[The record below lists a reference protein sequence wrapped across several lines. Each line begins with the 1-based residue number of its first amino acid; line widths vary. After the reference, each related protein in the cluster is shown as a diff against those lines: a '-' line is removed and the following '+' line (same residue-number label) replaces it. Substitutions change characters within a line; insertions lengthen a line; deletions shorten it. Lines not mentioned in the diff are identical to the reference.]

1 MATYGGDDVTVP
13 VIEVLDA
20 SVSYMIRH
28 GASPTLKET
37 VIQAFK
43 RESHDV
49 EVKALQNLSL
59 TLNPGEVLAVV
70 GRNGAGKS
78 TLLKLLARVLPPTT
92 GRVIVRGSVSPM
104 IELGAGF
111 NGELTGV
118 ENIVLYG
125 TLLGRT
131 PKEMRDRADAISSWA
146 GLEDSIILPL
156 RTYSSGMVARLA
168 FAIATDT
175 VSDLILIDEVL
186 SVGDAEF
193 QEKSKARM
201 TELIASQS
209 AAVLVTHDL
218 KAAREMAHKALWI
231 DHGRV
236 MKYGEVN
243 SVIDSYLNA

>member
-1 MATYGGDDVTVP
+1 MATYGGDDVSNAI
-13 VIEVLDA
+13 IEVIDA
-20 SVSYMIRH
+20 SVTYTIRQ

-43 RESHDV
+43 RESHDI
-49 EVKALQNLSL
+49 EIKALQNLNL
-59 TLNPGEVLAVV
+59 TLHPGEVLAVV

-78 TLLKLLARVLPPTT
+78 TLLKLLARVLPPTK

-111 NGELTGV
+111 NTELTGT

-131 PKEMRDRADAISSWA
+131 PKDMREHAPRIAHWA
-146 GLEDSIILPL
+146 GLEESIDLPL

-186 SVGDAEF
+186 SVGDADF

-201 TELIASQS
+201 KELINSQA
-209 AAVLVTHDL
+209 AAVLVTHDD

-236 MKYGEVN
+236 MQYGEVN

>member
-1 MATYGGDDVTVP
+1 MSNP

-20 SVSYMIRH
+20 SVTYMIRQ

-37 VIQAFK
+37 VVQSFK

-49 EVKALQNLSL
+49 EVKALQNLNL

-111 NGELTGV
+111 NGELTGI

-131 PKEMRDRADAISSWA
+131 PKQMKERAPHIAEWA
-146 GLEDSIILPL
+146 GLEESINLPL

-168 FAIATDT
+168 FSIATDV

-186 SVGDAEF
+186 SVGDADF

-201 TELIASQS
+201 KQLIESQS
-209 AAVLVTHDL
+209 AAVLVTHDE

-243 SVIDSYLNA
+243 AVIDAYLNA

>member
-1 MATYGGDDVTVP
+1 MSSSP
-13 VIEVLDA
+13 VIEVIDA
-20 SVSYMIRH
+20 SLSYMIRH

-37 VIQAFK
+37 AIQSLK
-43 RESHDV
+43 RQSHDV
-49 EVKALQNLSL
+49 EVKALENLSFS
-59 TLNPGEVLAVV
+59 LNPGEVLAII

-78 TLLKLLARVLPPTT
+78 TLLKLLARVLPPTK
-92 GRVIVRGSVSPM
+92 GRVIVRGNVSPM

-111 NGELTGV
+111 NGELNGI

-131 PKEMRDRADAISSWA
+131 PKQMRQRAADISAWA
-146 GLEDSIILPL
+146 GLDESINLPL

-186 SVGDAEF
+186 AVGDVEF
-193 QEKSKARM
+193 QEKSKRKM
-201 TELIASQS
+201 RELISSNS

-218 KAAREMAHKALWI
+218 TAVKEMAHKALWI
-231 DHGRV
+231 DRGRAV
-236 MKYGEVN
+236 RYGDVD
-243 SVIDSYLNA
+243 SVVDAYLNA

>member
-1 MATYGGDDVTVP
+1 M
-13 VIEVLDA
+13 
-20 SVSYMIRH
+20 
-28 GASPTLKET
+28 
-37 VIQAFK
+37 
-43 RESHDV
+43 
-49 EVKALQNLSL
+49 
-59 TLNPGEVLAVV
+59 

-78 TLLKLLARVLPPTT
+78 TLLKLEARVLPPTT
-92 GRVIVRGSVSPM
+92 GRVIVRGNVSPM

-111 NGELTGV
+111 NGTLTGL

-131 PKEMRDRADAISSWA
+131 PKEMKERSGAIAKWA
-146 GLEDSIILPL
+146 GLEESIELPL

-168 FAIATDT
+168 FAIATDI

-201 TELIASQS
+201 KELIESQS
-209 AAVLVTHDL
+209 AVVLVTHDL
-218 KAAREMAHKALWI
+218 EAARELASKALWI
-231 DHGRV
+231 DHGRL

-243 SVIDSYLNA
+243 SVVDAYLKA

>member
-1 MATYGGDDVTVP
+1 VSSSP
-13 VIEVLDA
+13 VIEVIDA
-20 SVSYMIRH
+20 SLSYMIRH

-37 VIQAFK
+37 AIQSLK
-43 RESHDV
+43 RQSHDV
-49 EVKALQNLSL
+49 EVKALENLSFS
-59 TLNPGEVLAVV
+59 LNPGEVLAII

-78 TLLKLLARVLPPTT
+78 TLLKLLARVLPPTK
-92 GRVIVRGSVSPM
+92 GRVIVRGNVSPM

-111 NGELTGV
+111 NGELNGI

-131 PKEMRDRADAISSWA
+131 PKQMRQRAADISAWA
-146 GLEDSIILPL
+146 GLDESINLPL

-186 SVGDAEF
+186 AVGDVEF
-193 QEKSKARM
+193 QEKSKRKM
-201 TELIASQS
+201 RELISSNS

-218 KAAREMAHKALWI
+218 TAVKEMAHKALWI
-231 DHGRV
+231 DRGRAV
-236 MKYGEVN
+236 RYGDVD
-243 SVIDSYLNA
+243 SVVDAYLNA

>member
-1 MATYGGDDVTVP
+1 VSSSP
-13 VIEVLDA
+13 VIEVIDA

-37 VIQAFK
+37 VIQSLK
-43 RESHDV
+43 GQSQDV
-49 EVKALQNLSL
+49 EVKAIQNLSFS
-59 TLNPGEVLAVV
+59 LNPAEVLAVI

-78 TLLKLLARVLPPTT
+78 TLLKMLARVLPPTK
-92 GRVIVRGSVSPM
+92 GRVIVRGNVSPM

-111 NGELTGV
+111 NGELNGI

-131 PKEMRDRADAISSWA
+131 PKQMRQRAADISAWA
-146 GLEDSIILPL
+146 GLDESINLPL

-168 FAIATDT
+168 FAIATDI

-193 QEKSKARM
+193 QKKSKKKI
-201 TELIASQS
+201 EESVKS
-209 AAVLVTHDL
+209 NAAVVLVTHDL
-218 KAAREMAHKALWI
+218 QAVREMAHKALWI
-231 DHGRV
+231 DYGRA
-236 MKYGEVN
+236 MKYGDVD
-243 SVIDSYLNA
+243 SVVDAYLNA

>member
-1 MATYGGDDVTVP
+1 VSNP
-13 VIEVLDA
+13 VIEVDNA

-28 GASPTLKET
+28 GAAPSLKET
-37 VIQAFK
+37 VVQAFK

-49 EVKALQNLSL
+49 EVKAISNMSF
-59 TLNPGEVLAVV
+59 TLNPGEVLAIV

-78 TLLKLLARVLPPTT
+78 TMLKLLARVLPPTQ

-111 NGELTGV
+111 NGELTGF

-125 TLLGRT
+125 TLLGRS
-131 PKEMRDRADAISSWA
+131 PKFMRERADGIAQWA
-146 GLEDSIILPL
+146 GLEESINLPL

-168 FAIATDT
+168 FAIATDEI
-175 VSDLILIDEVL
+175 SDLILIDEVL

-193 QEKSKARM
+193 QGKSKARM
-201 TELIASQS
+201 RELINSNA

-218 KAAREMAHKALWI
+218 ESAREMADKALWI
-231 DHGRV
+231 DHGKV

-243 SVIDSYLNA
+243 AVIDAYTKA

>member
-1 MATYGGDDVTVP
+1 MSNSVIDVSDV
-13 VIEVLDA
+13 
-20 SVSYMIRH
+20 SVNYMIRQ

-43 RESHDV
+43 RESHDI
-49 EVKALQNLSL
+49 EIKALQNLNL
-59 TLNPGEVLAVV
+59 TLHPGEVLAVV

-78 TLLKLLARVLPPTT
+78 TLLKLLARVLPPTS

-111 NGELTGV
+111 NGELTGF

-131 PKEMRDRADAISSWA
+131 PKEMRARAPEIASWA
-146 GLEDSIILPL
+146 GLVDSINLPL

-193 QEKSKARM
+193 KDKSRARM
-201 TELIASQS
+201 VELIKSNA

-218 KAAREMAHKALWI
+218 SSAREMATKALWI
-231 DHGRV
+231 DHGLVRQ
-236 MKYGEVN
+236 YGEVN
-243 SVIDSYLNA
+243 SVIDAYLNY

>member
-1 MATYGGDDVTVP
+1 MSDAP
-13 VIEVLDA
+13 VIEVIDA

-37 VIQAFK
+37 VIQSFK

-49 EVKALQNLSL
+49 EVKAMQNMSF

-78 TLLKLLARVLPPTT
+78 TLLKVLARVLPPTT
-92 GRVIVRGSVSPM
+92 GRVIVRGTVSPM

-111 NGELTGV
+111 NGELTGY

-131 PKEMRDRADAISSWA
+131 PKEMRERAGEIATWA
-146 GLEDSIILPL
+146 GLEESINLPL

-168 FAIATDT
+168 FAIATDI

-201 TELIASQS
+201 AELINSKS

-218 KAAREMAHKALWI
+218 DAAREMAHKALWI

-243 SVIDSYLNA
+243 SVIDAYLNA

>member
-1 MATYGGDDVTVP
+1 MSGSP
-13 VIEVLDA
+13 VIEVIDA

-37 VIQAFK
+37 VIQSLK
-43 RESHDV
+43 RQSHDV
-49 EVKALQNLSL
+49 EVKAIQNLSFS
-59 TLNPGEVLAVV
+59 LNPAEVLAVI

-78 TLLKLLARVLPPTT
+78 TLLKMLARVLPPTK
-92 GRVIVRGSVSPM
+92 GRVIVRGNVSPM

-111 NGELTGV
+111 NGELNGI

-131 PKEMRDRADAISSWA
+131 PKQMRQRAADISAWA
-146 GLEDSIILPL
+146 GLDESINLPL

-168 FAIATDT
+168 FAIATDI

-193 QEKSKARM
+193 QKKSKQKI
-201 TELIASQS
+201 EGSVKS
-209 AAVLVTHDL
+209 NAAVVLVTHDL
-218 KAAREMAHKALWI
+218 QAVRELAHKALWI
-231 DHGRV
+231 DHGRA
-236 MKYGEVN
+236 MKYGDVD
-243 SVIDSYLNA
+243 SVVDSYLNA

>member
-1 MATYGGDDVTVP
+1 MKVP
-13 VIEVLDA
+13 VIEVTEA
-20 SVSYMIRH
+20 SVTYMIRQ

-49 EVKALQNLSL
+49 EIQAIQNLSL
-59 TLNPGEVLAVV
+59 SLYPGEVLAVV

-78 TLLKLLARVLPPTT
+78 TLLKMLARVLPPTT
-92 GRVIVRGSVSPM
+92 GRVVVRGSVSPM

-111 NGELTGV
+111 NGELTGT

-131 PKEMRDRADAISSWA
+131 PKQMRERAPFIADWA
-146 GLEDSIILPL
+146 GLQESIDLPL

-168 FAIATDT
+168 FSIATDT

-186 SVGDAEF
+186 SVGDSDF
-193 QEKSKARM
+193 KEKSKARM
-201 TELIASQS
+201 KSLIKSQS
-209 AAVLVTHDL
+209 AAVLVTHDD

-236 MKYGEVN
+236 MQYGEVN
-243 SVIDSYLNA
+243 SVIDAYLNA

>member
-1 MATYGGDDVTVP
+1 MATNRGDDVSTP

-20 SVSYMIRH
+20 SVTYMIRQ

-43 RESHDV
+43 RESHDI
-49 EVKALQNLSL
+49 EVRALQNLNLS
-59 TLNPGEVLAVV
+59 LNPGEVLAVV

-78 TLLKLLARVLPPTT
+78 TLLKLLARVLPPTE

-111 NGELTGV
+111 NGELTGL

-131 PKEMRDRADAISSWA
+131 PKVMRERAPEIAHWA
-146 GLEDSIILPL
+146 GLEESVALPL

-186 SVGDAEF
+186 SVGDADF

-201 TELIASQS
+201 SELIASQS
-209 AAVLVTHDL
+209 AAVLVTHDM
-218 KAAREMAHKALWI
+218 KAAREMATKALWI

-236 MKYGEVN
+236 MKYGKAD
-243 SVIDSYLNA
+243 SVIDAYLNA

>member
-1 MATYGGDDVTVP
+1 VSSSP
-13 VIEVLDA
+13 VIEVIDV

-37 VIQAFK
+37 VIQSLK
-43 RESHDV
+43 RQSHDV
-49 EVKALQNLSL
+49 EVKAIQNLSFS
-59 TLNPGEVLAVV
+59 LNPAEVLAVI

-78 TLLKLLARVLPPTT
+78 TLLKMLARVLPPTK
-92 GRVIVRGSVSPM
+92 GRVIVRGNVSPM

-111 NGELTGV
+111 NGELNGI

-131 PKEMRDRADAISSWA
+131 PKQMRQRAADISAWA
-146 GLEDSIILPL
+146 GLEESINLPL

-168 FAIATDT
+168 FAIATDI

-193 QEKSKARM
+193 QEKSKKKIE
-201 TELIASQS
+201 ELVKSN
-209 AAVLVTHDL
+209 AAVVLITHDL
-218 KAAREMAHKALWI
+218 QAVRELAHKALWI
-231 DHGRV
+231 DHGRA
-236 MKYGEVN
+236 MKYGDVD
-243 SVIDSYLNA
+243 SVVDAYLNA